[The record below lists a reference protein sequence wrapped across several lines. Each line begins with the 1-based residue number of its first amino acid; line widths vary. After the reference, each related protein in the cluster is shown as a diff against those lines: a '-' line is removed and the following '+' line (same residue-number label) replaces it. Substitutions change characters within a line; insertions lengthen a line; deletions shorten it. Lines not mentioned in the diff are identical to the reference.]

1 MFFVCNPLSIDALFD
16 VASAGQDAD
25 SNASMIRSLL
35 GVLHGTAIFPAHLV
49 DGLRDREAVLEVADQ
64 FHQKFARS

>member
-1 MFFVCNPLSIDALFD
+1 MFYVHNPLSIDALFD

-25 SNASMIRSLL
+25 SNASMIGALL
-35 GVLHGTAIFPAHLV
+35 GALHGTVIFPAHLV

-64 FHQKFARS
+64 FQEKFARS